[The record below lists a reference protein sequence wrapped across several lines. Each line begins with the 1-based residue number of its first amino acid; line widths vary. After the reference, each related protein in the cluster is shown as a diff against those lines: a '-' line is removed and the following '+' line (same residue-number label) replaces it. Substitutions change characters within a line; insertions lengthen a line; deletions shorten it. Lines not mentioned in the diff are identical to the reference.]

1 MKNRFFLVVLL
12 MSLLKS
18 NAYAQQDFIREPN
31 LTKPFLFTDLPAIIP
46 VSLVDLERTMLLQ
59 AGANWSV
66 STISFSGI
74 VRAVT
79 KPYDNST
86 HSVNIKLTNRDGA
99 NLVLTAIREV
109 DGMITYRGRVT
120 SFLHGDC
127 LVLRRLDDGQYAFE
141 RKNYY
146 EVFGE

>member
-1 MKNRFFLVVLL
+1 MKNRFFLMVLL
-12 MSLLKS
+12 MSLLQS
-18 NAYAQQDFIREPN
+18 TAHAQQDFIREPN
-31 LTKPFLFTDLPAIIP
+31 LNKPLLFTDLPAIIP
-46 VSLVDLERTMLLQ
+46 VSLADLERAMVLQ
-59 AGANWSV
+59 TGATWTV

-86 HSVNIKLTNRDGA
+86 QSVSIKLTNREGA
-99 NLVLTAIREV
+99 YMVLTAIRDA
-109 DGMITYRGRVT
+109 DGKISYTGRVT

-141 RKNYY
+141 KKNYY